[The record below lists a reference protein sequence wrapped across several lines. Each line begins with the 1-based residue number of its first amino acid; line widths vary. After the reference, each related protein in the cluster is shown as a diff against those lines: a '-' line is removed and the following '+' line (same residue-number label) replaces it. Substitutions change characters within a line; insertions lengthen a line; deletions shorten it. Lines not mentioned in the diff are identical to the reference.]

1 MAVLRTPLMRRALGA
16 ALLLASCT
24 VLAQSPATPVPSATA
39 APVPPASAN
48 GAQKSAPTTPAATDR
63 AEKSAPSATA
73 PLAKDPAEKS
83 APGAAAP
90 RTDRAEKSAPAVVPA
105 SADGAQKSAPGASAD
120 GAGKAAP
127 PVTPSATVLPTPA
140 DGASKASESVVPQP
154 TLAPE
159 TPTATRQKA
168 PEEEPRWEDPSI
180 DAAATATE
188 AEAEPESM
196 GWMLIRTL
204 LVLGAVVASIYLTL
218 NVGLRRLMG
227 LQGTA
232 PGKQTV
238 VSVVERLTLDP
249 KRVLFVVKAA
259 DEYLLLGGGEA
270 GLQLLS
276 KLDLEAV
283 ERIRAQRPQT
293 NVVPLSPFLQKLLSR
308 RSGGSSSQPPGA

>member
-1 MAVLRTPLMRRALGA
+1 M
-16 ALLLASCT
+16 
-24 VLAQSPATPVPSATA
+24 
-39 APVPPASAN
+39 
-48 GAQKSAPTTPAATDR
+48 
-63 AEKSAPSATA
+63 
-73 PLAKDPAEKS
+73 
-83 APGAAAP
+83 
-90 RTDRAEKSAPAVVPA
+90 
-105 SADGAQKSAPGASAD
+105 
-120 GAGKAAP
+120 
-127 PVTPSATVLPTPA
+127 
-140 DGASKASESVVPQP
+140 
-154 TLAPE
+154 
-159 TPTATRQKA
+159 RQKA
-168 PEEEPRWEDPSI
+168 RGEEPLWEDPSI
-180 DAAATATE
+180 AAAAAE

-227 LQGTA
+227 LQGA
-232 PGKQTV
+232 VPGKQTV

-283 ERIRAQRPQT
+283 ERIRAAQRPQT